1 MSGEPLSLLVI
12 ATLSVTLPEL
22 VGLNTT
28 FNVAVDCAFRVKG
41 AVIPLVDIPDPVT
54 VIPLI

>member
-1 MSGEPLSLLVI
+1 MSGEPLSLLII

-22 VGLNTT
+22 VGANTT
-28 FNVAVDCAFRVKG
+28 FNVAVDCAFSVNG
-41 AVIPLVDIPDPVT
+41 AVIPLVDMPEPVA